1 MYTDVEVDMSDRG
14 NNAKVTATLQPRPV
28 AELWGPI
35 VIDVDFSFSLQQSAV
50 HLQGELQHGEGWGAA
65 DYKDTLT
72 EPRIPA
78 PISS

>member
-1 MYTDVEVDMSDRG
+1 MSGRG

-50 HLQGELQHGEGWGAA
+50 HLQGELQHGEGCAGGQ
-65 DYKDTLT
+65 
-72 EPRIPA
+72 
-78 PISS
+78 